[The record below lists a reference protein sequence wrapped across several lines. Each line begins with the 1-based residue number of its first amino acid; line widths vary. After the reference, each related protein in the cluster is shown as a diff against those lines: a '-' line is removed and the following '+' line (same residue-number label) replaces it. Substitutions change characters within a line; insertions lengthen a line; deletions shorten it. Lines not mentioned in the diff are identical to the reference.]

1 MGARVHTIRRLL
13 IANRGEIACRIA
25 RTCRAM
31 GIATVAVF
39 SDADAD
45 APHVRACDEAVRI
58 GPPPA
63 RESYLAI
70 DRILAAAR
78 ATSADAIHPGYGF
91 LSENAGFATA
101 CLAAGLVFVGP
112 QPEVIATLGSKERA
126 RELAARAGVPVVP
139 SFPLGSAPDDLAY
152 PVMLKASS
160 GGGGKGMRVVR
171 EPGDLAAAV
180 ESARREAASAFGDD
194 ALLIERYL
202 ERSRHV
208 EIQILGDQH
217 GHLVHLFERECSVQR
232 RHQKIIEESPSPAV
246 TPEMRDAMGRAALA
260 LAREVGYQNAGTV
273 EFILAEDGSF
283 YFLEVN
289 TRLQVEHPVTELV
302 TGLDLV
308 REQIR
313 IAEGEPLGLS
323 AADLG
328 QRGHAIECRLYA
340 EDPEQGFLPAGGQLV
355 SWRIPDVPG
364 LRVDAGIEPGSV
376 GQRGHAIECRLYAED
391 PEQGFLPAGGQLV
404 SWRIPDVP
412 GLRVDA
418 GIEPGSE
425 VPTHYDPMMAK
436 LIAHAPTRGEAARRL
451 AGALERLIAQGVAT
465 NRELLVA
472 VLRHPEFL
480 AGRFDTHFLERHR
493 AELFG
498 RAPAGIEVA
507 RAAVA
512 AALDGVEQR
521 RGTREVLPE
530 VEPGWRSHHPTE
542 ELVRFRAGER
552 EVEVGIRPDGGG
564 RFACR
569 AEGESFG
576 ARVVGRGG
584 GELVLEDDA
593 GVRRRC
599 RGGGELVLEDD
610 AGVRRRFAVARSGA
624 AHHVWAGGR
633 DHTFVEQPR
642 FPERQAGRVEGG
654 LSAPMPGRVVKVLVA
669 DGDPCTAGQALV
681 VLEAMKMEHAV
692 KAARAGRVA
701 RVLVREGESVDA
713 GAVLV
718 ALDPAEGEG

>member
-364 LRVDAGIEPGSV
+364 LRVDAGIEPGS
-376 GQRGHAIECRLYAED
+376 
-391 PEQGFLPAGGQLV
+391 
-404 SWRIPDVP
+404 
-412 GLRVDA
+412 
-418 GIEPGSE
+418 E

-593 GVRRRC
+593 GVRRR
-599 RGGGELVLEDD
+599 
-610 AGVRRRFAVARSGA
+610 FAVARSGA

>member
-152 PVMLKASS
+152 PVMLKASA

-246 TPEMRDAMGRAALA
+246 TPELRDAMGRAALA

-340 EDPEQGFLPAGGQLV
+340 EDPEQDFLPAGG
-355 SWRIPDVPG
+355 R
-364 LRVDAGIEPGSV
+364 
-376 GQRGHAIECRLYAED
+376 
-391 PEQGFLPAGGQLV
+391 LV

-593 GVRRRC
+593 GVRRR
-599 RGGGELVLEDD
+599 
-610 AGVRRRFAVARSGA
+610 FAVARSGA

-692 KAARAGRVA
+692 KAARAGRIA